1 MVEGK
6 DKLKSGLDLLILQED
21 LFIVT
26 PDKTENKTGS
36 QTVKWE
42 ESAMWKEEFVPIN
55 ICFGSSG
62 ETLRTF

>member
-26 PDKTENKTGS
+26 PGKWKMKQGARQVSTGNKA
-36 QTVKWE
+36 K
-42 ESAMWKEEFVPIN
+42 
-55 ICFGSSG
+55 
-62 ETLRTF
+62 

>member
-26 PDKTENKTGS
+26 PDKLKIKQGAKQVCTRN
-36 QTVKWE
+36 
-42 ESAMWKEEFVPIN
+42 
-55 ICFGSSG
+55 
-62 ETLRTF
+62 